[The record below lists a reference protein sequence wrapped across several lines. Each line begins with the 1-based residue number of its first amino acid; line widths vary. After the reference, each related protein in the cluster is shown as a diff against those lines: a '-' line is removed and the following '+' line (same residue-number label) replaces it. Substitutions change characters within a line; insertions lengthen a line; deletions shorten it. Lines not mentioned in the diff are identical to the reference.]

1 MAPDKVDPE
10 EMSKADR
17 DEMKFRHRSAAV
29 MRGAEDVLYI
39 GVSVVLA
46 AAGVILFGNGIYA
59 FATTVGEGELS
70 PTVLDLLDAM
80 LLVFI
85 VTELIHTISAVIR
98 ERVLLTEPFLIVGI
112 VAAIRRLVLISA
124 EAKDLLGKPEFPDAM
139 LEIGILTAAI
149 VLLSLSIFLLRHTT
163 RSEPRPDYEPK
174 PEE

>member
-1 MAPDKVDPE
+1 MAPRDVDRNE
-10 EMSKADR
+10 TV
-17 DEMKFRHRSAAV
+17 FRHRAATS
-29 MRGAEDVLYI
+29 MRGVEDVLYI
-39 GVSVVLA
+39 AVSAVLA
-46 AAGVILFGNGIYA
+46 IAGFILFGTGIYA
-59 FATTVGEGELS
+59 FVTGFGDGDLS
-70 PTVLDLLDAM
+70 SKVLDLLDAM

-124 EAKDLLGKPEFPDAM
+124 EAKDLLGKPEFSDAM
-139 LEIGILTAAI
+139 LEIGVLTAAI

-163 RSEPRPDYEPK
+163 RSEPRPDYEPR

>member
-1 MAPDKVDPE
+1 MAPG
-10 EMSKADR
+10 KADR
-17 DEMKFRHRSAAV
+17 METMFRHRASTI
-29 MRGAEDVLYI
+29 MRGAEDALYI
-39 GVSVVLA
+39 AVSLVLA
-46 AAGVILFGNGIYA
+46 VAGLILFGNGLYA
-59 FATTVGEGELS
+59 FASTFREGELS
-70 PTVLDLLDAM
+70 STVLDLLDAM

-139 LEIGILTAAI
+139 LEIGVLTAAI
-149 VLLSLSIFLLRHTT
+149 VLLSFSIFLLRHTT
-163 RSEPRPDYEPK
+163 RSEPRPDYEPR

>member
-1 MAPDKVDPE
+1 M
-10 EMSKADR
+10 DR
-17 DEMKFRHRSAAV
+17 DETKFRERSSMV
-29 MRGAEDVLYI
+29 MRGSEDVLYI
-39 GVSVVLA
+39 AVSVVLA
-46 AAGVILFGNGIYA
+46 AAGLILFGNGLYA
-59 FATTVGEGELS
+59 FATTFREGELS
-70 PTVLDLLDAM
+70 STVLDLLDAM

-124 EAKDLLGKPEFPDAM
+124 EAKDLLGRPDFADAM
-139 LEIGILTAAI
+139 LEIGVLTVAI

>member
-1 MAPDKVDPE
+1 ML
-10 EMSKADR
+10 
-17 DEMKFRHRSAAV
+17 

-39 GVSVVLA
+39 AVSAVLA
-46 AAGVILFGNGIYA
+46 IAGLILFGNGLYS
-59 FATTVGEGELS
+59 FATTLREGALS
-70 PTVLDLLDAM
+70 SKVLDLLDAM

-112 VAAIRRLVLISA
+112 IAAIRRLVLISA
-124 EAKDLLGKPEFPDAM
+124 EAKDLLGKPQFPDAM

-149 VLLSLSIFLLRHTT
+149 VLLALSIFLLRHTT

>member
-1 MAPDKVDPE
+1 MAPDEIEKI
-10 EMSKADR
+10 DR
-17 DEMKFRHRSAAV
+17 DEIKFRERSSMV
-29 MRGAEDVLYI
+29 MRDAEDVLYI

-46 AAGVILFGNGIYA
+46 AAGVILFGNGLYA
-59 FATTVGEGELS
+59 FATSLGEGKLS
-70 PTVLDLLDAM
+70 STVLDLLDAM

-85 VTELIHTISAVIR
+85 VTELIHTISSVIR

-124 EAKDLLGKPEFPDAM
+124 EVKDLLGKPEFPDAM
-139 LEIGILTAAI
+139 LEIGVLTAAI

>member
-1 MAPDKVDPE
+1 MAEDSKV
-10 EMSKADR
+10 DR
-17 DEMKFRHRSAAV
+17 DEMKFRERSSMV
-29 MRGAEDVLYI
+29 MRGSEDVLYI

-46 AAGVILFGNGIYA
+46 AAGLILFGNGLYA
-59 FATTVGEGELS
+59 FATALGEGELS
-70 PTVLDLLDAM
+70 STVLELLDAM

-85 VTELIHTISAVIR
+85 VTELIHTISSVIR

-124 EAKDLLGKPEFPDAM
+124 AAKDLLGKPDFADAM
-139 LEIGILTAAI
+139 LEIGVLTAAI

>member
-1 MAPDKVDPE
+1 
-10 EMSKADR
+10 
-17 DEMKFRHRSAAV
+17 
-29 MRGAEDVLYI
+29 
-39 GVSVVLA
+39 
-46 AAGVILFGNGIYA
+46 
-59 FATTVGEGELS
+59 
-70 PTVLDLLDAM
+70 M

-85 VTELIHTISAVIR
+85 VTELIHTISSVIR

-124 EAKDLLGKPEFPDAM
+124 EVKNLLGKPEFPDAM
-139 LEIGILTAAI
+139 LEIGVLTAAI